1 MISSE
6 LFATVLVAPSDFSA
20 SLRAADVAEAV
31 AAGLGDAGRPARAF
45 PVSDAAA
52 AADPEFARALRAARA
67 VVVGDGVL
75 DAGTLRGRPAGE
87 IAVRARQGGVPCHA
101 IAGCDELDPFDRRIL
116 DLQAILVASDLG
128 ALRAAGRALGGL
140 I

>member
-1 MISSE
+1 
-6 LFATVLVAPSDFSA
+6 
-20 SLRAADVAEAV
+20 
-31 AAGLGDAGRPARAF
+31 
-45 PVSDAAA
+45 
-52 AADPEFARALRAARA
+52 